1 MAEHQIDLASQ
12 PMRDGEMRRLELEG
26 KGVVLAH
33 VEGQYYAFRAG
44 CTHYGGPLNEGV
56 LKSHT
61 IMCPW
66 HHACFDIRNGS
77 RMEPPAL
84 NNLPTYTV
92 RTEGQ
97 QVFVALESPSQP
109 VAENQPDNRHFVII
123 GGGAGGNAAAE
134 ALRRVGFQ
142 GKVTI
147 ISAVPEVPI
156 DRPNLSKDYLDGHAK
171 SEWMPLRDKNWYE
184 QRNIELLLNTKVV
197 AINPQSHSITLADN
211 NSIQYD
217 KLLLATGGTP
227 RRLNVAGMDLAN
239 VFTLRSQSDADAII
253 AATKE
258 GQRAVI
264 IGASFIGM
272 EVAASLVGGYKTNV
286 TVVAPEP
293 TPFAPIFGDKIG
305 QLFRKEH
312 EANGV
317 NFKLQSEV
325 AQIVGANGQ
334 VSSVQLKNG
343 ETIPAD
349 FVVVGVG
356 VSPATDFLKSAG
368 LTLYERDSSVRV
380 NAHLQSSNPDIY
392 AAGDIAR
399 WDNGSPDGQRIEHW
413 RVAQQHGIVAAHNM
427 AGQQENINDHIPFFW
442 TKQWDINLRSVGF
455 AKDWDEIIYRGD
467 VEAKNFIA
475 FYVKNNQLQAAVSC
489 KRDAETCAVEFI
501 LRDKMPLTREQ
512 MANADFDLIAYA
524 TGQNS

>member
-1 MAEHQIDLASQ
+1 MAEHQIDLAAQ
-12 PMRDGEMRRLELEG
+12 PIREGEMRRLELEG

-33 VEGQYYAFRAG
+33 VDGQYYAFRAG
-44 CTHYGGPLNEGV
+44 CTHYGGPLDEGV
-56 LKSHT
+56 LKGYT
-61 IMCPW
+61 VMCPW

-92 RTEGQ
+92 RLEGQ
-97 QVFVALESPSQP
+97 EAIVTLDSPPQP
-109 VAENQPDNRHFVII
+109 AVEIQPDNRLFVII
-123 GGGAGGNAAAE
+123 GGGAASNAAAE

-142 GKVTI
+142 GKITI

-156 DRPNLSKDYLDGHAK
+156 DRPNLSKEYLDGHAK
-171 SEWMPLRDKNWYE
+171 PEWMPLRDKNWYD
-184 QRNIELLLNTKVV
+184 QRNIELLLNTKVTAV
-197 AINPQSHSITLADN
+197 NPQAHTITLADN
-211 NSIQYD
+211 NSIRYD

-227 RRLNVAGMDLAN
+227 RHLNVTGMDLAN

-253 AATKE
+253 AAAKE

-293 TPFAPIFGDKIG
+293 IPFAPIFGDRIG
-305 QLFRKEH
+305 QLFKKEH

-317 NFKLQSEV
+317 TFRLQSEV
-325 AQIVGANGQ
+325 AQLVGENGQ
-334 VSSVQLKNG
+334 VTGVQLKNG
-343 ETIPAD
+343 DVLPAD

-356 VSPATDFLKSAG
+356 VSPATEFLKSSG
-368 LTLYERDSSVRV
+368 LKLHERDGSVRV
-380 NAHLQSSNPDIY
+380 NANLQSSESDIY

-413 RVAQQHGIVAAHNM
+413 RVAQQHGIVVAQNM
-427 AGQQENINDHIPFFW
+427 AGQQANINDHVPFFW

-455 AKDWDEIIYRGD
+455 AKDWDEIVYRGD

-475 FYVKNNQLQAAVSC
+475 FYVKSGQLQGAVSC

-501 LRDKMPLTREQ
+501 LRDKMPLTKEQ
-512 MANADFDLIAYA
+512 MANDDFDLIAYA
-524 TGQNS
+524 TG